1 MLRNYSLDWDSSN
14 GSNPVSSPVNSNM
27 QYNEFEVSIPAGKT
41 YEPLSNAVQTFHHSI
56 APIRDAVP
64 CVTFMFAVDIQLV
77 RWVNIR
83 EKYLRS
89 ASFPNIVAGN
99 RLA

>member
-14 GSNPVSSPVNSNM
+14 GSNPVSSLVNCNM
-27 QYNEFEVSIPAGKT
+27 EHNEFEVSIPAGKT

-56 APIRDAVP
+56 APFRDAVP
-64 CVTFMFAVDIQLV
+64 CVTFMSPVDIQLV
-77 RWVNIR
+77 RWVNNR

-89 ASFPNIVAGN
+89 SCFPNIVPGN